1 VVTLDEITVIRAP
14 VDRCFDLA
22 RSVEVHLAGNVH
34 CGERAQA
41 TGAVTSGL
49 IGPGQQVTWRAKHFG
64 VWFTLTNQITAFDR
78 PAYFQDRILRGV
90 FRSMRHDHFF
100 RSLAPDQ
107 TEMRDIFCFGAPL
120 GVLGLV
126 AEFTVLHRYM
136 RALLRER
143 NAVIREIAKSP
154 DWQKYLVAP

>member
-1 VVTLDEITVIRAP
+1 MVTLDEITVIRAP
-14 VDRCFDLA
+14 IDRCFDLS

-34 CGERAQA
+34 YGEMAQA
-41 TGAVTSGL
+41 TGGVTSGL

-64 VWFTLTNQITAFDR
+64 VWFTLTSQITAFDR
-78 PAYFQDRILRGV
+78 PAYFQDAMTRGV

-100 RSLAPDQ
+100 RSLAPDK
-107 TEMRDIFCFGAPL
+107 TEMRDIFWFAAPL
-120 GVLGLV
+120 GVFGLV

-143 NAVIREIAKSP
+143 NAIIREIAESP